1 MENVSSK
8 LKKFPYLFLLM
19 LFCSLTLWAQQ
30 GKTVKGV
37 VLDGNG
43 DPVIGAS
50 VVVKGSTAVGTI
62 TDLDGN
68 FTLNVPDEKSTLVF
82 SFIGMTTQELRVPK
96 SGFIRV
102 TLEDDTEMLD
112 EVVVVG
118 YGQQKKASVVGAITQ
133 TNSKVL
139 ERTGG
144 VSDLGSALTGNL
156 PGVITSASTG
166 MPGEEDPQILIRGSS
181 TWNDSAPLILIDGI
195 ERPMSGLDVNSVESI
210 SVLKDASATAVYG
223 VKGANGVILITTKRG
238 QEGKATINAS
248 ANMTVKMLSKL
259 PNKLDS
265 YDAFHLRNDAVEYEL
280 GLNPE
285 SWQYMMNEQEMLK
298 YRYPANLAEAERYP
312 NIDWADW
319 MFKDAAFAEN
329 VNVSMNG
336 GTSFVKYYAALDY
349 QHEGDLYKVYDNG
362 RGYKT
367 GYGYD
372 RINMR
377 SNMDFQLT
385 KSTVLKVN
393 LSGSYG
399 VRLAPIDAN
408 EYNLWG
414 SAYTTAPNA
423 MVPVYSDGSW
433 GYNPDNDNNSVALM
447 ANGGQNTITTTRLYT
462 DFTLEQNLD
471 FILKGLKAK
480 ATISWDNVFVES
492 NRGVNSTDAY
502 QRKWIN
508 PDTGEV
514 SYSNTTGSHNFDFY
528 PQSNWT
534 VTNGTVDNNQTQRN
548 LFYLAQLDWN
558 RTFGD
563 HTVGAMG
570 VFQRSERATGSEIPH
585 YREDWA
591 FRVTYDYANRYF
603 LEYNGAYN
611 GSEKFSDENRFVFF
625 NSGALGWMISEEKF
639 MGFSKKWLDML
650 KVRASYGEIGND
662 NVGDRWLYMDNWAT
676 GGNILTGLYNAASP
690 YTFYRES
697 SVGNPDIHW
706 EVVRKF
712 NFGIDYSF
720 LGGLIAG
727 NVEIFRDHRTDILIA
742 GGNRATPSYFGGILQ
757 APWANLGVVDNKGYE
772 LELRLN
778 KTFKNDLHLWGNFNM
793 THAVSH
799 VVNADNPELL
809 PAYQKTSGFQLG
821 QPSAYVDYGYIQ
833 TMDDLYGSTPFE
845 SLDNQ
850 KLPGAYH
857 ILDFNGDGVINTY
870 DNIKYGYPSTPQNTY
885 SASVG
890 FDWKGWSFFMQFY
903 GVNNVTRQVVFGTF
917 GQQKLIAYDEGSR
930 WTKYNPDAD
939 VPMARWGTSTLN
951 GYYDGTRYYYDGSFI
966 RLKNIELAYTFTNG
980 WIKSLGISNLK
991 LYVNGNNL
999 WVWTR
1004 MPDDRESNFAG
1015 TGNPSQGA
1023 YPTVKRINFGLKF
1036 TL

>member
-195 ERPMSGLDVNSVESI
+195 ERPMSGLDVNSVESV

-265 YDAFHLRNDAVEYEL
+265 YDAFHLRNEAVEYEL
-280 GLNPE
+280 GLTPA
-285 SWQYMMNEQEMLK
+285 SWQYMMNEHEMLK
-298 YRYPANLAEAERYP
+298 YRNPANLAETERYP
-312 NIDWADW
+312 NVDWADW
-319 MFKDAAFAEN
+319 MFKDAALAEN

-336 GTSFVKYYAALDY
+336 GTKILKYYAAIDY
-349 QHEGDLYKVYDNG
+349 QHEGDMFKVYDNG

-372 RINMR
+372 RVNMR

-385 KSTVLKVN
+385 KTTVLKMN

-423 MVPVYSDGSW
+423 MIPVYSDGSW
-433 GYNPDNDNNSVALM
+433 GYNPENDNNSVALL

-480 ATISWDNVFVES
+480 ATISWDNVFVEN

-508 PDTGEV
+508 PETGEV

-534 VTNGTVDNNQTQRN
+534 ITNGTVDNNQTQRN

-558 RTFGD
+558 RTFGS

-591 FRVTYDYANRYF
+591 FRVTYDYANKYF
-603 LEYNGAYN
+603 FEYNGAYN
-611 GSEKFSDENRFVFF
+611 GSEKFSDANRFVFF
-625 NSGALGWMISEEKF
+625 NSGAVGWMISEEKF

-650 KVRASYGEIGND
+650 KIRASYGEIGND
-662 NVGDRWLYMDNWAT
+662 NINGRWLYMDDWAT

-690 YTFYRES
+690 YTFYRENT
-697 SVGNPDIHW
+697 VGNPDIHW
-706 EVVRKF
+706 EKTQSWDIGVEAE
-712 NFGIDYSF
+712 FGKGYMT
-720 LGGLIAG
+720 L
-727 NVEIFRDHRTDILIA
+727 
-742 GGNRATPSYFGGILQ
+742 SYF
-757 APWANLGVVDNKGYE
+757 DNDVKDLIQSTRRGYDAQGYE
-772 LELRLN
+772 L
-778 KTFKNDLHLWGNFNM
+778 
-793 THAVSH
+793 
-799 VVNADNPELL
+799 
-809 PAYQKTSGFQLG
+809 YQ
-821 QPSAYVDYGYIQ
+821 
-833 TMDDLYGSTPFE
+833 
-845 SLDNQ
+845 
-850 KLPGAYH
+850 
-857 ILDFNGDGVINTY
+857 
-870 DNIKYGYPSTPQNTY
+870 
-885 SASVG
+885 
-890 FDWKGWSFFMQFY
+890 
-903 GVNNVTRQVVFGTF
+903 
-917 GQQKLIAYDEGSR
+917 
-930 WTKYNPDAD
+930 
-939 VPMARWGTSTLN
+939 
-951 GYYDGTRYYYDGSFI
+951 
-966 RLKNIELAYTFTNG
+966 
-980 WIKSLGISNLK
+980 
-991 LYVNGNNL
+991 YVNVETARIRGIENVMGYRFGDTLEGRISSTWLDAENTAAHTPL
-999 WVWTR
+999 AQRARLTQVWQLIY
-1004 MPDDRESNFAG
+1004 DDREAVGWRAVLWDQMNYDYMTDPLYPGVPGTRKSYNLVNF
-1015 TGNPSQGA
+1015 
-1023 YPTVKRINFGLKF
+1023 TVTRKLGGKGRIFCGINNVFDKTDEACDLDGRF
-1036 TL
+1036 WNIGWERQF

>member
-1 MENVSSK
+1 MGAARKN
-8 LKKFPYLFLLM
+8 
-19 LFCSLTLWAQQ
+19 
-30 GKTVKGV
+30 GKGRCVRR
-37 VLDGNG
+37 NG

-195 ERPMSGLDVNSVESI
+195 ERPMSGLDVNSVESV

-265 YDAFHLRNDAVEYEL
+265 YDAFHLRNEAVEYEL
-280 GLNPE
+280 GLTPA
-285 SWQYMMNEQEMLK
+285 SWQYMMNEHEMLK
-298 YRYPANLAEAERYP
+298 YRNPANLAETERYP
-312 NIDWADW
+312 NVDWADW
-319 MFKDAAFAEN
+319 MFKDAALAEN

-336 GTSFVKYYAALDY
+336 GTKILKYYAAIDY
-349 QHEGDLYKVYDNG
+349 QHEGDMFKVYDNG

-372 RINMR
+372 RVNMR

-385 KSTVLKVN
+385 KTTVLKMN

-423 MVPVYSDGSW
+423 MIPVYSDGSW
-433 GYNPDNDNNSVALM
+433 GYNPENDNNSVALL

-480 ATISWDNVFVES
+480 ATISWDNVFVEN

-508 PDTGEV
+508 PETGEV

-534 VTNGTVDNNQTQRN
+534 ITNGTVDNNQTQRN

-558 RTFGD
+558 RTFGS

-591 FRVTYDYANRYF
+591 FRVTYDYANKYF
-603 LEYNGAYN
+603 FEYNGAYN
-611 GSEKFSDENRFVFF
+611 GSEKFSDANRFVFF
-625 NSGALGWMISEEKF
+625 NSGAVGWMISEEKF
-639 MGFSKKWLDML
+639 MGFSK
-650 KVRASYGEIGND
+650 N
-662 NVGDRWLYMDNWAT
+662 
-676 GGNILTGLYNAASP
+676 
-690 YTFYRES
+690 
-697 SVGNPDIHW
+697 
-706 EVVRKF
+706 
-712 NFGIDYSF
+712 
-720 LGGLIAG
+720 GLIC
-727 NVEIFRDHRTDILIA
+727 
-742 GGNRATPSYFGGILQ
+742 
-757 APWANLGVVDNKGYE
+757 
-772 LELRLN
+772 
-778 KTFKNDLHLWGNFNM
+778 
-793 THAVSH
+793 
-799 VVNADNPELL
+799 
-809 PAYQKTSGFQLG
+809 
-821 QPSAYVDYGYIQ
+821 
-833 TMDDLYGSTPFE
+833 
-845 SLDNQ
+845 
-850 KLPGAYH
+850 
-857 ILDFNGDGVINTY
+857 
-870 DNIKYGYPSTPQNTY
+870 
-885 SASVG
+885 
-890 FDWKGWSFFMQFY
+890 
-903 GVNNVTRQVVFGTF
+903 
-917 GQQKLIAYDEGSR
+917 
-930 WTKYNPDAD
+930 
-939 VPMARWGTSTLN
+939 
-951 GYYDGTRYYYDGSFI
+951 
-966 RLKNIELAYTFTNG
+966 
-980 WIKSLGISNLK
+980 
-991 LYVNGNNL
+991 
-999 WVWTR
+999 
-1004 MPDDRESNFAG
+1004 
-1015 TGNPSQGA
+1015 
-1023 YPTVKRINFGLKF
+1023 
-1036 TL
+1036 

>member
-195 ERPMSGLDVNSVESI
+195 ERPMSGLDVNSVESV

-265 YDAFHLRNDAVEYEL
+265 YDAFHLRNEAVEYEL
-280 GLNPE
+280 GLTPA
-285 SWQYMMNEQEMLK
+285 SWQYMMNEHEMLK
-298 YRYPANLAEAERYP
+298 YRNPANLAETERYP
-312 NIDWADW
+312 NVDWADW
-319 MFKDAAFAEN
+319 MFKDAALAEN

-336 GTSFVKYYAALDY
+336 GTKILKYYAAIDY
-349 QHEGDLYKVYDNG
+349 QHEGDMFKVYDNG

-372 RINMR
+372 RVNMR

-385 KSTVLKVN
+385 KTTVLKMN

-423 MVPVYSDGSW
+423 MIPVYSDGSW
-433 GYNPDNDNNSVALM
+433 GYNPENDNNSVALL

-480 ATISWDNVFVES
+480 ATISWDNVFVEN
-492 NRGVNSTDAY
+492 NRGVNSTDDY

-508 PDTGEV
+508 PETGEV

-534 VTNGTVDNNQTQRN
+534 ITNGTVDNNQTQRN

-558 RTFGD
+558 RTFGS

-591 FRVTYDYANRYF
+591 FRVTYDYANKYF
-603 LEYNGAYN
+603 FEYNGAYN
-611 GSEKFSDENRFVFF
+611 GSEKFSDANRFVFF
-625 NSGALGWMISEEKF
+625 NSGAVGWMISEEKF

-650 KVRASYGEIGND
+650 KIRASYGEIGND
-662 NVGDRWLYMDNWAT
+662 NINGRWLYMDDWAT

-690 YTFYRES
+690 YTFYRENT
-697 SVGNPDIHW
+697 VGNPDIHW

-727 NVEIFRDHRTDILIA
+727 NIEIFRDHRTDILIEGA
-742 GGNRATPSYFGGILQ
+742 NRAMPSYFGGIVQ

-778 KTFKNDLHLWGNFNM
+778 KTFRNDLHLWGNFNM
-793 THAVSH
+793 THAISEVIE
-799 VVNADNPELL
+799 ADDAEML
-809 PAYQKTSGFQLG
+809 PAYQKTAGFQLG
-821 QPSAYVDYGYIQ
+821 QTKTYVDHGYTH

-845 SLDNQ
+845 SLDDQ
-850 KLPGAYH
+850 KLPGTYQ
-857 ILDFNGDGVINTY
+857 ILDFNGDGVINSY
-870 DNIKYGYPSTPQNTY
+870 DQIPFGYAGTPQNTY

-903 GVNNVTRQVVFGTF
+903 GVNNVNRQVVFGTF

-930 WTKYNPDAD
+930 WSKYNPNPD
-939 VPMARWGTSTLN
+939 VPMPRFGSTTKD
-951 GYYDGTRYYYDGSFI
+951 YYDGTRYFYDGSFI
-966 RLKNIELAYTFTNG
+966 RLKNIELSYTFTGG
-980 WIKSLGISNLK
+980 WVKSLGISNLN
-991 LYVNGNNL
+991 LYLNGNNL

-1015 TGNPSQGA
+1015 TGWASQGA